1 MDLQKKQNLRMCAAV
16 GAAAGAGPAIYH
28 SVSQSLGWLPAL
40 GLCGLISAVVA
51 IAVSGVVGLFVKV
64 EEGA

>member
-1 MDLQKKQNLRMCAAV
+1 MNLQKKQNLRMCVAV

-28 SVSQSLGWLPAL
+28 SVAQSIGWMAAL

-51 IAVSGVVGLFVKV
+51 IAASAVVGMIVKV